1 MKIYQSALISRK
13 LPCPEK
19 FLVTRLL
26 AVPACRY
33 KKVMESC
40 DGTRTR
46 MNEYENLIYAHSCM
60 LTFIV
65 SDTHKWI
72 MLPCRWYNQHDETLI
87 LDPCCH
93 QQAATSTAITLNH
106 FLKKAVLTVSCKKR
120 ISSKASLQRI
130 LSLNTVCSSTLQRLH
145 YFTGIF

>member
-1 MKIYQSALISRK
+1 
-13 LPCPEK
+13 
-19 FLVTRLL
+19 
-26 AVPACRY
+26 
-33 KKVMESC
+33 
-40 DGTRTR
+40 
-46 MNEYENLIYAHSCM
+46 M

-72 MLPCRWYNQHDETLI
+72 MQPCRWYNQHDETLI

-145 YFTGIF
+145 YFTGIFWRAHQNRSAIVHVSVKSFLNILIVSWDVTKFRRPFFQPKA